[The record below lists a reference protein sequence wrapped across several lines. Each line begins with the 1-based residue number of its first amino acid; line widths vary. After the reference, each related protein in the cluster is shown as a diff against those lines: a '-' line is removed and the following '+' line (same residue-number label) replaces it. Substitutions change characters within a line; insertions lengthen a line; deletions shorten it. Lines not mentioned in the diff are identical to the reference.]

1 MGLLRSLRR
10 RFRGRD
16 IDTDRIVE
24 DQAKAKELASD
35 RDSIRVSQAAGS
47 SGAPFGGG
55 GMMTPTPDVLHPDE
69 DER

>member
-1 MGLLRSLRR
+1 MRLLRSLRR

-16 IDTDRIVE
+16 IDADRLVE
-24 DQAKAKELASD
+24 NQAEAKRMAHD

-55 GMMTPTPDVLHPDE
+55 GMMTPTPDVLHPDD